1 MIRVAVNVAV
11 VICAAEDLQLGDP
24 VSVADGGQRRVVD
37 ARNGSGHPPCTSQ
50 GPKHIRLTMCALM
63 VHFLY
68 LLPRRSS

>member
-37 ARNGSGHPPCTSQ
+37 ARNGSGHPPCTNLGASPWQISQ
-50 GPKHIRLTMCALM
+50 GAI
-63 VHFLY
+63 F
-68 LLPRRSS
+68 PRGTVVFSA